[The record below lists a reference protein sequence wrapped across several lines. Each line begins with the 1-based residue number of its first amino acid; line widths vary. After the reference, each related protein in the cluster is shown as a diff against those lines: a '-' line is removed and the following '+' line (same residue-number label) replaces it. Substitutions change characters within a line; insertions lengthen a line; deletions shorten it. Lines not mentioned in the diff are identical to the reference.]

1 MRRVLPPSQP
11 LRGGRSLLL
20 PLRTIGPATFEC
32 GCRASLDPPVTGQF
46 EPLERQ
52 TLVPPIVVF
61 DERDVMPL
69 VVRFAATI
77 EEAYKFVE
85 VEFVDVVFVKIAVAA
100 VERPIEVPLI
110 EPPLI
115 VAKPSVALF
124 AFKFVVVT
132 TPEI

>member
-1 MRRVLPPSQP
+1 MSPLVPPIAT
-11 LRGGRSLLL
+11 LFVDVTGRSNSVALFH
-20 PLRTIGPATFEC
+20 AQF
-32 GCRASLDPPVTGQF
+32 ASLDPPVTGQF
-46 EPLERQ
+46 EPFERQ